1 MKQLSTIIIALF
13 PSFFLFSQVPL
24 TTSNNA
30 LRHGDILCKIAVPY
44 VEPGDLQETK
54 KNPSLNYYV
63 FVPDGR
69 GKYTIYQYG
78 FRDGKPFVQIV
89 NNF

>member
-13 PSFFLFSQVPL
+13 PGCYLFSQVPL
-24 TTSNNA
+24 TTSNNT
-30 LRHGDILCKIAVPY
+30 LRHGDILCKIEVPY
-44 VEPGDLQETK
+44 VEQGDLQETK

-69 GKYTIYQYG
+69 GNYISI
-78 FRDGKPFVQIV
+78 RI
-89 NNF
+89 